1 MALERLGLGATL
13 TADDQPF
20 VQATGRA
27 RDALGRFIGAG
38 ERVPPTMTRMGA
50 SVRAATQQM
59 AAGVK
64 KIGTGINQLATGLR
78 NASLGMLPVTA
89 AIGAGV
95 MKAANFEKQM
105 SAVGAITRANES
117 DMAALTKEAKRMG
130 IVSVFSATQAGEGME
145 YLARAGANSD
155 QIIAA
160 LQGTMNAAAADSIGL
175 AEASDIVAQI
185 VKGMGI
191 EWGEASHVADVLA
204 LASARSNTNI
214 LGLGESF
221 KYGVSQAKALGISL
235 EETTAIF
242 GKLADAGLKGS
253 LAGTSFTNMM
263 NKLAKPSRE
272 GEKIMKKWNIT
283 LNNADGSFKRVSDIV
298 AQVSGKMGG
307 IKNAS
312 EKARIATELFGIRGA
327 RAYNAL
333 STAGKESLDKLQDE
347 LIASSAGIG
356 AATEMANARLDNFLG
371 RLTLFGASVESISIG
386 IFGPLLKTFTP
397 VVEKVTDSLNNVLF
411 SLEGLNEVRQ
421 RENQENAKSAQLIAA
436 EAAKRMELAGI
447 TAKQT
452 NQVKGA
458 LQVLSRMRIGEEKLS
473 SAQVEARKRALQS
486 AMDAETQRRAD
497 AIKTRQL
504 EAAGVKTMDQL
515 GDARK
520 KMVLKQIAE
529 MTKARKDSASAQIDA
544 AFKGGAGA
552 FQAQKQLRNQIL
564 QETLATGK
572 NLSESRK
579 RQIEAE
585 IAKGMEL
592 QAMESRLS
600 DKYRAQIFEIETLQE
615 IEKKHGKTALQMAL
629 GIQDAVDALRN
640 AWDTVL
646 NKVKQVGEAL
656 RARLG
661 DEGVRRITK
670 IITIVGIAA
679 GAIAPMILALTMVGF
694 TLSGLMTAFSALG
707 TIASGVFALIS
718 GAVGL
723 VIAAFWPIV
732 AVAGVLVLAFM
743 MIRREGESIG
753 ETFTRIWDTVK
764 AGALHLYHNVLIP
777 FIQGFR
783 QAWETNF
790 GEVANT
796 FIQTWNTVVAAF
808 TEVIAIIK
816 QEFANMLAEW
826 GYGTTD
832 MTVNWVEMGKIVAN
846 VIMAVMVA
854 AIQIIGWMTTHGA
867 QMMLVFWNILKAP
880 FVAFDRFLK
889 LTFGGILDIMEGNFL
904 RGIAKIAVAIFD
916 TLTSPLRLALKGVIA
931 LADMIPGVKGKIPAG
946 LKEFVEKGVG
956 GMVWPKTL
964 EVTHKAAGG
973 VKTAQTAATK
983 QASAITS
990 GVKVQTTQAKGAA
1003 DQVASLKAAVA
1014 AIGDLKAREK
1024 AKAAEK
1030 PEVKAEL
1037 KLEDKRKL
1045 DITNKMCVDGESIN
1059 VASARHK
1066 QEIQDRAGFKS
1077 TPWQRRT
1084 MLEHGAA
1091 PVKGVA

>member
-1 MALERLGLGATL
+1 MALERIGLGATL

-27 RDALGRFIGAG
+27 RDALGRFIKTGD
-38 ERVPPTMTRMGA
+38 RVPPTMTRMGN
-50 SVRAATQQM
+50 SVQAATAKM
-59 AAGVK
+59 AAGAK
-64 KIGTGINQLATGLR
+64 KIGAGVNQLATGLR

-117 DMAALTKEAKRMG
+117 DMADLTKEAKRMG

-145 YLARAGANSD
+145 YLARAGANSN

-185 VKGMGI
+185 VKGMGL
-191 EWGEASHVADVLA
+191 EWGKASHVADVLA

-214 LGLGESF
+214 MGLGESF

-263 NKLAKPSRE
+263 NKLSKPSRE
-272 GEKIMKKWNIT
+272 GTKIMKKWNIS
-283 LNNADGSFKRVSDIV
+283 LNNADGTLRKVSDIV
-298 AQVSGKMGG
+298 GQVTKRMAGV
-307 IKNAS
+307 KNAS
-312 EKARIATELFGIRGA
+312 EKARIASELFGIRGA

-333 STAGKESLDKLQDE
+333 ATAGAASLNKLEDE
-347 LIASSAGIG
+347 LIAASAGVG
-356 AATEMANARLDNFLG
+356 AATEMANTRLDNFLG

-397 VVEKVTDSLNNVLF
+397 VIEKVTSGLNNVLF
-411 SLEGLNEVRQ
+411 SLEGLNEIRQ
-421 RENQENAKSAQLIAA
+421 RENQENAKSAQLMAA
-436 EAAKRMELAGI
+436 EASRRMELVGI
-447 TAKQT
+447 AEKQT

-486 AMDAETQRRAD
+486 AVDAETQRRAEM
-497 AIKTRQL
+497 IKTRQL
-504 EAAGVKTMDQL
+504 EAAGVKSMDQL
-515 GDARK
+515 GEARK
-520 KMVLKQIAE
+520 KMVLQQIAE
-529 MTKARKDSASAQIDA
+529 MTKSRKEAASAQIDA
-544 AFKGGAGA
+544 AFRGGKGAA
-552 FQAQKQLRNQIL
+552 EAQNQLRNQIL

-572 NLSESRK
+572 NLSEARK
-579 RQIEAE
+579 RQIEEE

-592 QAMESRLS
+592 QAVEAGRS
-600 DKYRAQIFEIETLQE
+600 DKLRAQIFELETLQN
-615 IEKKHGKTALQMAL
+615 IEKKHGKVALQMAL
-629 GIQDAVDALRN
+629 GIQDAIDALKN

-646 NKVKQVGEAL
+646 GKIKQVGEAL
-656 RARLG
+656 RARFG

-679 GAIAPMILALTMVGF
+679 GAIAPLILALTMVGF
-694 TLSGLMTAFSALG
+694 TLSGLATAFGAIG
-707 TIASGVFALIS
+707 TIASGVFTFIS
-718 GAVGL
+718 GAAGL
-723 VIAAFWPIV
+723 VAAAFWPIAV
-732 AVAGVLVLAFM
+732 VAGVLVLAFM
-743 MIRREGESIG
+743 MVRKEGESIG
-753 ETFTRIWDTVK
+753 ETFTRVWGMVK
-764 AGALHLYHNVLIP
+764 TGALNLYHNVLIP

-808 TEVIAIIK
+808 TEVIGIIK
-816 QEFANMLAEW
+816 QEFGKMLAEW

-832 MTVNWVEMGKIVAN
+832 MTVNWVEMGKTVAN

-854 AIQIIGWMTTHGA
+854 AVQIIGWMTTHGA
-867 QMMLVFWNILKAP
+867 KNMLILWNILKAP

-889 LTFGGILDIMEGNFL
+889 LTFDGILDIMEGNFL
-904 RGIAKIAVAIFD
+904 RGIAKIATAIFD

-946 LKEFVEKGVG
+946 LKDFVEKGVG
-956 GMVWPKTL
+956 GMVWPKTF
-964 EVTHKAAGG
+964 EVTPKATGA
-973 VKTAQTAATK
+973 VKTAQSAAAE
-983 QASAITS
+983 QAKSVTS
-990 GVKVQTTQAKGAA
+990 GVKVQSLQAKSGA
-1003 DQVASLKAAVA
+1003 DQIASLKSAVA

-1024 AKAAEK
+1024 AKAAER
-1030 PEVKAEL
+1030 PEVKAEV
-1037 KLEDKRKL
+1037 KLEDRRTL
-1045 DITNKMCVDGESIN
+1045 DIKNQMCVDGESIN